1 MAKING
7 ARADEHTRKM
17 FNALESKTEKDDKKN
32 KKIQSIVQPQQ
43 QSIGTAQKTNIIKVT
58 TSCWNDQ
65 KECVHQ
71 NSFENPNKI
80 QK

>member
-17 FNALESKTEKDDKKN
+17 FNTLESKTEKDD

-43 QSIGTAQKTNIIKVT
+43 QSIGTVQKTNIIKVT
-58 TSCWNDQ
+58 TSC
-65 KECVHQ
+65 
-71 NSFENPNKI
+71 
-80 QK
+80 